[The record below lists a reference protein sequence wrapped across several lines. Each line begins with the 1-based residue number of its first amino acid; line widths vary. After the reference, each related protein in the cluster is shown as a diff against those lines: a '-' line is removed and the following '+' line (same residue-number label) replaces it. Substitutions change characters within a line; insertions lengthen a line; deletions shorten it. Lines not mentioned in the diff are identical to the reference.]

1 MRITMRLLLP
11 LFLMTG
17 LFAAE
22 PKPGDTREDVSR
34 MLGEPSSINSLPRG
48 GAIHSYPR
56 GDVYFDDKKVIKVD
70 MISEEEFS
78 RQSAARAESK
88 RRQASISESNSA
100 FVSKLKAFRFLNTD
114 ILSSRKD
121 IVAWKSAFLS
131 ESKRKTI
138 AYAEWVVGPAG
149 NIAISIQFIQADDM
163 RTIRQEACIE
173 LLDDSDRVLGVIG
186 QSRSYPSRPGRD
198 DRLTF
203 MYWDVEQGRANPPL
217 VIDLK
222 DLRNSTMP
230 KVSRMP
236 DGTYTPAFMDYVN
249 SIRFLRLESTDSTI
263 AYPLLKLVSR

>member
-1 MRITMRLLLP
+1 
-11 LFLMTG
+11 
-17 LFAAE
+17 
-22 PKPGDTREDVSR
+22 
-34 MLGEPSSINSLPRG
+34 
-48 GAIHSYPR
+48 
-56 GDVYFDDKKVIKVD
+56 VYFDDKKVIKVD

-88 RRQASISESNSA
+88 RRQASISESHSA
-100 FVSKLKAFRFLNTD
+100 FVSKLKAVRFLNTD

-198 DRLTF
+198 DRLSF
-203 MYWDVEQGRANPPL
+203 MYWDVEQG
-217 VIDLK
+217 
-222 DLRNSTMP
+222 RNSTMP

>member
-1 MRITMRLLLP
+1 M
-11 LFLMTG
+11 
-17 LFAAE
+17 
-22 PKPGDTREDVSR
+22 
-34 MLGEPSSINSLPRG
+34 
-48 GAIHSYPR
+48 
-56 GDVYFDDKKVIKVD
+56 YFDDKKVIKVD

-100 FVSKLKAFRFLNTD
+100 FVSKLKAVRFLNTD

-198 DRLTF
+198 DRLSF

-249 SIRFLRLESTDSTI
+249 SIRFLRLKSTDSTI